1 MKNLLAKEMSFTELD
16 NFMIKKGYYSVFE
29 DGCTKE
35 IKESANVIYTST
47 KTNEAE
53 ISIKFEITQDS
64 GEDEIEESFYLKA
77 INITK
82 I

>member
-35 IKESANVIYTST
+35 IKDSANVIYTSI
-47 KTNEAE
+47 KTNAE
-53 ISIKFEITQDS
+53 ISIDFEITQDN
-64 GEDEIEESFYLKA
+64 GEESFYLKVVG
-77 INITK
+77 ITK